1 LGPALTGSS
10 VTLENNGAEIKEAV
24 LIVLILRL
32 PREPAREV

>member
-1 LGPALTGSS
+1 LGPALTGSG

-24 LIVLILRL
+24 PIVLILRL